1 MPALKSLTQSPPV
14 LAAAILA
21 ALVLAAAGCGGSGT
35 PSAQEQ
41 WANDVCTRVADWQTQ
56 MTNLANSA
64 QDDISSPDA
73 GLVASLKVNAQKAV
87 DATKQLGQN
96 LKSLPPAP
104 GENGQTAKGILDSF
118 TSDVTRTVDSLQS
131 DLGSLTGSSSAGA
144 VVQVLSG
151 AAADVAAVV
160 AKARSTLD
168 SIQESAG
175 DLKQGFQD
183 AKACK
188 DLQKSIS

>member
-1 MPALKSLTQSPPV
+1 VPALKSLTPSPPV
-14 LAAAILA
+14 LAAAVLA
-21 ALVLAAAGCGGSGT
+21 ALVLAAAGCGGGGS

-56 MTNLANSA
+56 ITSLANAA
-64 QDDISSPDA
+64 QDDISSPNA
-73 GLVASLKVNAQKAV
+73 GLVASLKADAQKAV

-104 GENGQTAKGILDSF
+104 GANGQTAKSVLDSF
-118 TSDVTRTVDSLQS
+118 ASEVTRTVESLQS
-131 DLGSLTGSSSAGA
+131 ELNALTASASAGA
-144 VVQVLSG
+144 VVQTLSG
-151 AAADVAAVV
+151 AAADVASVV
-160 AKARSTLD
+160 AKGKSTLD
-168 SIQESAG
+168 SVQETAG

-188 DLQKSIS
+188 DLQKSSS